1 MIFQKAKQDI
11 YFGAKEG
18 EFLISNF
25 LIVYCSK
32 KKNGVVLTTNILYIL
47 LYIRNRSWVWFVC
60 GVTKHN
66 GKAKTRS

>member
-25 LIVYCSK
+25 LNVYCSK
-32 KKNGVVLTTNILYIL
+32 KKVAANYQYLIL
-47 LYIRNRSWVWFVC
+47 LHIKNESWVWFIC
-60 GVTKHN
+60 GVIKQNETTK
-66 GKAKTRS
+66 TTS

>member
-32 KKNGVVLTTNILYIL
+32 KKKKRGGANYQYLIYLTIY
-47 LYIRNRSWVWFVC
+47 
-60 GVTKHN
+60 K
-66 GKAKTRS
+66 K